1 MTETI
6 KNKKAILVLDMQE
19 ICVGKNHAKIF
30 RYDKNLIDKV
40 NKIIASNDV
49 VIYVRTLL
57 KNNFFY
63 KLSPIRVFDGTKQAE
78 LAEKLTEKS
87 DIVFSK
93 YRGDAFSNPKL
104 FKYLKIQ
111 DIDAI
116 EIIGL
121 DGAGC
126 IFKTALGALNN
137 NLKVIINT
145 TAVDTMFK
153 NRQKRLFKLL
163 KQKGVIFVN

>member
-1 MTETI
+1 MTEIT
-6 KNKKAILVLDMQE
+6 KNK
-19 ICVGKNHAKIF
+19 
-30 RYDKNLIDKV
+30 
-40 NKIIASNDV
+40 
-49 VIYVRTLL
+49 
-57 KNNFFY
+57 
-63 KLSPIRVFDGTKQAE
+63 
-78 LAEKLTEKS
+78 KS

-153 NRQKRLFKLL
+153 NRQKRLLKLL